1 MPEEATETTTEAF
14 ERALTESVPGEYVL
28 HLYVAGTNIRSLN
41 AVERIKQ
48 LCEQYL
54 AGHYEL
60 QVIDI
65 YQHPAMAEAGQVVA
79 APTLVRSLPEPIRRL
94 VGDMA
99 DEGRVMLAMGIRR
112 TP

>member
-1 MPEEATETTTEAF
+1 MPQEVTHTTTEAF
-14 ERALTESVPGEYVL
+14 ERALAEPQEGEYVL
-28 HLYVAGTNIRSLN
+28 HLYVAGTNPRSLR
-41 AVERIKQ
+41 AVEHITQ

-54 AGHYEL
+54 AGRYAL

-65 YQHPAMAEAGQVVA
+65 YQHPAMAEAGQVIA

-112 TP
+112 AP